1 MHELSIALSLVELA
15 DGAARRAGAARVIA
29 VQLRLG
35 AMAGVVR
42 EALEF
47 SFPLAAAGTALEG
60 ARLEIEELPL
70 VIACAPCGQELRP
83 ATPGSFRCPRCG
95 TPSAAIV
102 QGRELELV
110 SLVLA
115 EPEPALEVPQ

>member
-15 DGAARRAGAARVIA
+15 GGAARRAGAAQVTA
-29 VQLRLG
+29 VHLRLG

-47 SFPLAAAGTALEG
+47 SFPLAAEGTALEG
-60 ARLEIEELPL
+60 ARLEIEPVPL
-70 VIACAPCGQELRP
+70 VVACAPCGRDVQP
-83 ATPGSFRCPRCG
+83 AAPGSFRCPICG

-102 QGRELELV
+102 GGRELELV
-110 SLVLA
+110 ALELT
-115 EPEPALEVPQ
+115 EPALHPEVAP

>member
-15 DGAARRAGAARVIA
+15 DGAARRAGAERVLA
-29 VQLRLG
+29 VRLRLG

-47 SFPLAAAGTALEG
+47 SFPLAAQGTTLEG

-70 VIACAPCGQELRP
+70 VIACAPCGRDVEP
-83 ATPGSFRCPRCG
+83 AEAGSFRCPHCG
-95 TPSAAIV
+95 TPSAAIR
-102 QGRELELV
+102 QGRELELTSIEV
-110 SLVLA
+110 A
-115 EPEPALEVPQ
+115 DPVPQLEEQP

>member
-15 DGAARRAGAARVIA
+15 GEAAARAGASRVTA

-35 AMAGVVR
+35 AMSGVVR

-47 SFPLAAAGTALEG
+47 SFPIAAEGTALEG

-70 VIACAPCGQELRP
+70 VIACAPCGRDVRP
-83 ATPGSFRCPRCG
+83 AAGSFRCPVCD
-95 TPSAAIV
+95 TPSAVIR
-102 QGRELELV
+102 QGRELELASIEV
-110 SLVLA
+110 A
-115 EPEPALEVPQ
+115 DPEPAMEERR